1 MTESALKG
9 IRVVENSVHLAGPYC
24 GRLLAELGAEVI
36 KVEPPTG
43 EANRRSPPLVNGEA
57 LLYLYYN
64 SMKKGLALDL
74 KQEKGREVFR
84 DLISRSDVF
93 LCNYR
98 PGAMEKLGLG
108 YSELKRVNERLI
120 YVSVTGFGYTGPLS
134 QMAGYDPLAQA
145 VSGLMDANGCEDGLP
160 KVNAMSLDYSTSMM
174 AACVTVSALFYRERT
189 GKGQFIDMSLHDSGV
204 IFSVPWMGF
213 QISGMRYRHGNKS
226 RVFAP
231 YNMYQARDGHVMVAI
246 NEDSRWKAFLSSIGQ
261 GAVVDDPRFRSV
273 ADRVKN
279 YDDIDAI
286 ISQWSKDLTVKEVME
301 VVIAAGG
308 ASAPVRTIVEA
319 QSEPHS
325 YSREMLI
332 EMEHPRVG
340 KLKIAGSGF
349 KMSETPGRVTGRA
362 PALGEHNEEVLS
374 GILGY
379 PRSMIEQLRKS
390 GVIAGGAT

>member
-1 MTESALKG
+1 MTDSALKG
-9 IRVVENSVHLAGPYC
+9 IRVVENTVHLAGPYC

-36 KVEPPTG
+36 KVEPPNG

-64 SMKKGLALDL
+64 SGKKGVALDL
-74 KQEKGREVFR
+74 KQERGREVFR
-84 DLISRSDVF
+84 DLIARSDVF

-98 PGAMEKLGLG
+98 PGAMERLGLG
-108 YSELKRVNERLI
+108 YGDLKKVNDRLI

-134 QMAGYDPLAQA
+134 SMAGYDPLAQA
-145 VSGLMDANGCEDGLP
+145 VSGLMDANGCEDGIP
-160 KVNAMSLDYSTSMM
+160 KVNAMSLDYSTSMIT
-174 AACVTVSALFYRERT
+174 ACATVAALFYRERT

-213 QISGMRYRHGNKS
+213 QLSGMKYRHGNKS

-231 YNMYQARDGHVMVAI
+231 YNMYRASDGFVMVAI
-246 NEDSRWKAFLSSIGQ
+246 NEDGRWKAFLKSIGREKF
-261 GAVVDDPRFRSV
+261 VDDPRFQSV

-279 YDDIDAI
+279 YDDIDSI
-286 ISQWSKDLTVKEVME
+286 ISEWSGRLTVKEVMD

-319 QSEPHS
+319 QHEPHS
-325 YSREMLI
+325 ISREMLI
-332 EMEHPRVG
+332 EMEHPKVG

-362 PALGEHNEEVLS
+362 PSLGEHNGEVLG

-379 PRSMIEQLRKS
+379 SAGKLDELGRA
-390 GVIAGGAT
+390 GVIAKGPT

>member
-1 MTESALKG
+1 MMESALKG
-9 IRVVENSVHLAGPYC
+9 IRVIENSVHLAGPYC

-36 KVEPPTG
+36 KVEPPNG

-64 SMKKGLALDL
+64 SGKKGIALDL
-74 KQEKGREVFR
+74 KHEKGREVFKE
-84 DLISRSDVF
+84 LIAKSDVF

-98 PGAMEKLGLG
+98 PGAMERLGLG
-108 YSELKRVNERLI
+108 YEDLKKVNPRII

-145 VSGLMDANGCEDGLP
+145 VSGLMNANGCEDGVP
-160 KVNAMSLDYSTSMM
+160 KVNAMSLDYSTSMI
-174 AACVTVSALFYRERT
+174 AACATVSALFYRERT
-189 GKGQFIDMSLHDSGV
+189 GRGQFIDMSLHDSGV

-213 QISGMRYRHGNKS
+213 QLSGMKYRHGNKS

-231 YNMYQARDGHVMVAI
+231 YNMYRASDGYVMIAI
-246 NEDSRWKAFLSSIGQ
+246 NEDGRWKAFLRSIGRESL
-261 GAVVDDPRFRSV
+261 VDDPRFQSV

-279 YDDIDAI
+279 YDDIDEI
-286 ISQWSKDLTVKEVME
+286 ISGWSERLTVKEVMD

-319 QSEPHS
+319 QHEPHS
-325 YSREMLI
+325 MSREMLI
-332 EMEHPRVG
+332 EMEHPKVG

-349 KMSETPGRVTGRA
+349 KMSETPGKVTGRA
-362 PALGEHNEEVLS
+362 PGLGEHNESVLRDV
-374 GILGY
+374 LGY
-379 PRSMIEQLRKS
+379 SPEAIDRLRKL
-390 GVIAGGAT
+390 GVIAQAAT